1 MDLSELSDST
11 LIEKLIG
18 LNKKETELTGEILL
32 HLIELEKRKLF
43 RDKGYSSLYSYCVAE
58 LRYSPSAA
66 KRRLTAARCI
76 ARFPG
81 IYELFVQKQV
91 SLTTLSIIAP
101 VLREENQEDI
111 LRQVSGKSPQE
122 VEWIAGRYNPTKPS
136 SDRIIPIV
144 VQTET
149 VKPDLTSENTNKGE
163 IHLGSREPELKC
175 SEIESSQSCAPLIL
189 EERYRFVFAASKAFK
204 EKLDQVKSL
213 ISGELHPGAKLEQVL
228 EMLMDDYINRHSP
241 EKREERR
248 IAREKRLARPTDT
261 KQQEARGGEQPRTS
275 KYIARRTRDR
285 AYVRD
290 GFRCTFV
297 SSEGIRC
304 GASSG
309 LHLDHIVPRGKGG
322 SDALSNLQV
331 LCGNHNRLVAE
342 QAYGKAFMEQFY

>member
-1 MDLSELSDST
+1 MIENISRTDLSELSDSM
-11 LIEKLIG
+11 LIEKLIC
-18 LNKKETELTGEILL
+18 LNKKETELTGEIFL

-43 RDKGYSSLYSYCVAE
+43 REKGYSSLYSYCVAE

-149 VKPDLTSENTNKGE
+149 VKPANIFARWIQVYVYLKRGSTLRGFLWAASRPYRSAWKG
-163 IHLGSREPELKC
+163 RKRC
-175 SEIESSQSCAPLIL
+175 SFQPSGALWKSQSAC
-189 EERYRFVFAASKAFK
+189 R
-204 EKLDQVKSL
+204 
-213 ISGELHPGAKLEQVL
+213 
-228 EMLMDDYINRHSP
+228 
-241 EKREERR
+241 
-248 IAREKRLARPTDT
+248 
-261 KQQEARGGEQPRTS
+261 
-275 KYIARRTRDR
+275 
-285 AYVRD
+285 
-290 GFRCTFV
+290 
-297 SSEGIRC
+297 
-304 GASSG
+304 
-309 LHLDHIVPRGKGG
+309 
-322 SDALSNLQV
+322 
-331 LCGNHNRLVAE
+331 
-342 QAYGKAFMEQFY
+342 

>member
-1 MDLSELSDST
+1 MDLSELSDLT

-18 LNKKETELTGEILL
+18 LNKKESELTGEILL

-43 RDKGYSSLYSYCVAE
+43 RERGHSSLYSYCVAE
-58 LRYSPSAA
+58 LKYSPSAA

-76 ARFPG
+76 AKFPG

-122 VEWIAGRYNPTKPS
+122 VEWVAARLNPTKPCL
-136 SDRIIPIV
+136 DKIIPIL

-149 VKPDLTSENTNKGE
+149 VKPDLAPENTNKEE

-175 SEIESSQSCAPLIL
+175 SEIESSKSCAQLVL
-189 EERYRFVFAASKAFK
+189 EERYRFVFSASKAFK

-213 ISGELHPGAKLEQVL
+213 TSGKLHPGAKLEQVL
-228 EMLMDDYINRHSP
+228 EILMNDYINRHSP

-248 IAREKRLARPTDT
+248 IAREERLASTTYTT
-261 KQQEARGGEQPRTS
+261 KETGAIEQLRTS
-275 KYIARRTRDR
+275 KYIARRTRDQT
-285 AYVRD
+285 YLRD
-290 GFRCTFV
+290 GFSCTYV

-322 SDALSNLQV
+322 SDALSNLRV